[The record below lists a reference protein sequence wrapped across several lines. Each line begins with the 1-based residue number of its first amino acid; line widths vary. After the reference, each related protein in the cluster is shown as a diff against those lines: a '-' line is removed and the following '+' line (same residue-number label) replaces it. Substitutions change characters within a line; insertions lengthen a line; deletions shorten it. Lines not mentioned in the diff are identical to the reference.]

1 MLLRGDLPELRWRSL
16 EAGSSDSGRCPRGV
30 ERLGGVPVEELAS
43 LHRTAACLVSPDSM
57 TVWAAAARSDGF
69 RVSGRRGERW
79 RDSEVCWERPSL
91 FDPGDPAAIA
101 NAREALAPAD
111 ELYDLGIAPP
121 RALHV
126 GEMARESDAVD
137 RP

>member
-16 EAGSSDSGRCPRGV
+16 EAGSAAFRWKSSRRSIAPR
-30 ERLGGVPVEELAS
+30 PAS
-43 LHRTAACLVSPDSM
+43 FSPDSM

-101 NAREALAPAD
+101 NGLREALAPAD
-111 ELYDLGIAPP
+111 ELCDLGIAP
-121 RALHV
+121 RASR
-126 GEMARESDAVD
+126 GRIARDSDAVD

>member
-1 MLLRGDLPELRWRSL
+1 MIGFRGCWEKSNSEIRLPSTFAFSRT
-16 EAGSSDSGRCPRGV
+16 SGRG
-30 ERLGGVPVEELAS
+30 
-43 LHRTAACLVSPDSM
+43 
-57 TVWAAAARSDGF
+57 
-69 RVSGRRGERW
+69 SG
-79 RDSEVCWERPSL
+79 RPSL

>member
-1 MLLRGDLPELRWRSL
+1 
-16 EAGSSDSGRCPRGV
+16 
-30 ERLGGVPVEELAS
+30 
-43 LHRTAACLVSPDSM
+43 M